1 VAGDLL
7 FLLDEFRTAVNVKVG
22 GISRVE
28 DNNVKD
34 LVEVFLGH
42 LFLMDTADTVG
53 AINENLLLFILVVKA
68 HFSKEVEGL
77 DNSTSEIFIVLMK
90 KVFGLVVELGKVLS
104 VLLVENQN
112 HVMELRS
119 GDFTKVN
126 VLGASEGDSFH
137 QGSNQERAAGSGITT
152 DEDVAFLVPV
162 DGLAVVE
169 LVDKE
174 IFEHLAGFTEVFNVG
189 KVFNI
194 FLEFGLHHKSVLAD
208 ELDTVILVGVVGG
221 SDLDTNNVALVE
233 LGEVR
238 SKDTGSEGDVFQV
251 LSSST
256 ETSSTVADSGV
267 ELVDVGVQV
276 FGEEALVSAE
286 EFRSKS

>member
-1 VAGDLL
+1 
-7 FLLDEFRTAVNVKVG
+7 
-22 GISRVE
+22 
-28 DNNVKD
+28 
-34 LVEVFLGH
+34 
-42 LFLMDTADTVG
+42 
-53 AINENLLLFILVVKA
+53 
-68 HFSKEVEGL
+68 
-77 DNSTSEIFIVLMK
+77 
-90 KVFGLVVELGKVLS
+90 
-104 VLLVENQN
+104 
-112 HVMELRS
+112 MELRS

-126 VLGASEGDSFH
+126 VLGASEGDSFPKEAHSDIFLTKNSLH

-221 SDLDTNNVALVE
+221 SDLDT
-233 LGEVR
+233 
-238 SKDTGSEGDVFQV
+238 
-251 LSSST
+251 
-256 ETSSTVADSGV
+256 
-267 ELVDVGVQV
+267 
-276 FGEEALVSAE
+276 
-286 EFRSKS
+286 